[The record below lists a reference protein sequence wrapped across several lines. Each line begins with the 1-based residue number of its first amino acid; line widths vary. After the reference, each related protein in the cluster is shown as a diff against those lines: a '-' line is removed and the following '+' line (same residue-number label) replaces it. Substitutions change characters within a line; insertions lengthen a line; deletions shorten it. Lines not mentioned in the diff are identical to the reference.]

1 MVAAAT
7 ALDGGLLDALGMLA
21 MLTWA
26 HEGWVITAVAFT
38 TAYAVWAKDSRMITH
53 LPDFATFLARL
64 RPSPSA
70 PKAPAENEDHGC
82 LVCWSFEHGLL
93 ELPCHPGHHVCRS
106 CLLRL
111 YEADKYRCP
120 LSFCRKMLFIY
131 KSRRRRAV
139 LRYLIVTSV
148 TLSLAFR
155 SIVLALQLY
164 KGYYYAAAQLVFLTL
179 FFVPVAWFS
188 LFRLD
193 REWILAKYHIAVLWV
208 MLGLTVYNVW
218 STAVAVQTWDQVTLW
233 DGAVLEGVEV
243 WDTHEVVRTWYA
255 AAD

>member
-1 MVAAAT
+1 
-7 ALDGGLLDALGMLA
+7 
-21 MLTWA
+21 
-26 HEGWVITAVAFT
+26 
-38 TAYAVWAKDSRMITH
+38 
-53 LPDFATFLARL
+53 
-64 RPSPSA
+64 
-70 PKAPAENEDHGC
+70 
-82 LVCWSFEHGLL
+82 
-93 ELPCHPGHHVCRS
+93 
-106 CLLRL
+106 
-111 YEADKYRCP
+111 
-120 LSFCRKMLFIY
+120 MLFIY

-255 AAD
+255 AAV